1 MAGLLRWE
9 QGKSDDALGDG
20 IYPTVSASCPTERVH
35 EDPALRIIGEP
46 EQNEE
51 TDALQEAYQHTNPAN
66 GKASDSTADSET
78 DWP

>member
-20 IYPTVSASCPTERVH
+20 IYPTVPASYSTERVH
-35 EDPALRIIGEP
+35 ENPTLRIIGKP

-51 TDALQEAYQHTNPAN
+51 TDAL
-66 GKASDSTADSET
+66 
-78 DWP
+78 